1 MNTKFTTY
9 YNYFFYFFF
18 GQKKGLVLC
27 YVKK

>member
-1 MNTKFTTY
+1 MKTFNTY

-18 GQKKGLVLC
+18 GQKKGMVLC

>member
-1 MNTKFTTY
+1 MKTFNTY